1 MDSRALEA
9 ERKQSSRQVL
19 LAHAVGTEATGK
31 RDRQL
36 EPRLGGDLRHRAA
49 QRGLN
54 MDIEQWL
61 YSLPPRLRSFF
72 HPNQV
77 DQEMKEE
84 LREHL
89 EQQIR
94 ENIAKGMS
102 PEEAR
107 RSAVRTMGGI
117 PQIEQQC
124 RDARGGSVLDDFTQD
139 LRYGFRQLL
148 RSPGFFAVAIL
159 CLTLGIGANAAVFSW
174 VEGILFRPYPAV
186 AHQERLFALAGTA
199 RGETGAGG
207 LSWPDFQDLRR
218 NCSLCEEAF
227 VSKIT
232 GSTLSVGD
240 HAETVR
246 GSIVSAN
253 YFAAIGVRPILGR
266 GFESGEDVGSDS
278 HPVVVISYQLW
289 RDRYKGDPEIVGR
302 MQRFDNV
309 PHTIIGV
316 TPEGFYGTFVG
327 WGMQFWVPASME
339 ETFESGGY
347 KLEDRDARWIE
358 AYVRLKPGVRQSQ
371 AQQEIS
377 AIAARLE
384 TSYSATNRGR
394 SIGIWPL
401 WQTPFNHARTM
412 LPTLEV
418 MVAVVAFVLLIACA
432 NVGNLLL
439 VRSFAR
445 RHEMSVRLAIGPRR
459 GRLLKQLLTE
469 GLVLSLFGAAGGLL
483 VAYWCRHA
491 LVLLFPARGGV
502 QMHLPCEIDWRVLAL
517 SVAVCLVT
525 TLLMGLVPA
534 LQTGK
539 IDLAQSMKMDS
550 TGVVGGRGRS
560 WVRSGLVLVQVSL
573 SFVLLVGTGLLM
585 QSLLKVRNA
594 SPGFNTRGVLATAID
609 LVSARHTP
617 ARAHTF
623 QDALLERVRSLP
635 GVESAAFA
643 KMTPLSY
650 VSSATAPIVVDGY
663 TPPPEESPTVD
674 YNEVGEDYFVTM
686 GIALVAGREFTRA
699 DDEKGALVAVVNET
713 MAQRFWQGREP
724 LGQRLQLKGRWM
736 QVVGIAKDSKYS
748 SVRERA
754 TPFLFVPVRQNSLR
768 AAILNIRTPLAPQ
781 TMATAI
787 AREVHALDANLAP
800 YEVITLQEQLERST
814 SPQMVAVTLV
824 GTLGGLALLLAA
836 IGLYGVMSYAVS
848 QSTRELGLRM
858 ALGADASNLLR
869 LVMSRGLALTAGGVL
884 LGAAVALALT
894 RLLGNLLYNV
904 SPRDPLAFGSALAV
918 MTIAS
923 LAACFLPAWRATRTD
938 PARTLRD

>member
-1 MDSRALEA
+1 MRELFNRFRALF
-9 ERKQSSRQVL
+9 RR
-19 LAHAVGTEATGK
+19 
-31 RDRQL
+31 RRL
-36 EPRLGGDLRHRAA
+36 EDDL
-49 QRGLN
+49 
-54 MDIEQWL
+54 DDE
-61 YSLPPRLRSFF
+61 LRS
-72 HPNQV
+72 
-77 DQEMKEE
+77 
-84 LREHL
+84 HL
-89 EQQIR
+89 EMAIEINLR
-94 ENIAKGMS
+94 KGMS
-102 PEEAR
+102 PADAR
-107 RSAVRTMGGI
+107 REALRSFGGLEQTKEI
-117 PQIEQQC
+117 YRDQRGLPMIETT
-124 RDARGGSVLDDFTQD
+124 LQD
-139 LRYGFRQLL
+139 LRFGLRMLR
-148 RSPGFFAVAIL
+148 RSPGFSILAIL

-174 VEGILFRPYPAV
+174 IEGILFRPYPAV
-186 AHQERLFALAGTA
+186 AHQERLVAIGGTS
-199 RGETGAGG
+199 RDEPRDTP
-207 LSWPDFQDLRR
+207 LSWPDFQDLQRS
-218 NCSLCEEAF
+218 CTLCETVF

-232 GSTLSVGD
+232 GTTLSIGD
-240 HAETVR
+240 RAERTT

-253 YFAAIGVRPILGR
+253 YFDAIGVHPILGR
-266 GFESGEDVGSDS
+266 GFLPGEDIGQSAHRVA
-278 HPVVVISYQLW
+278 VISYQLW
-289 RDRYKGDPEIVGR
+289 QGRFRGDPQIVGR
-302 MQRFDNV
+302 TQRLNGV
-309 PHTIIGV
+309 MHTIVGV
-316 TPEGFYGTFVG
+316 APEGFYGTFVG
-327 WGMQFWVPASME
+327 WSMNFWVPASME
-339 ETFESGGY
+339 DIFESGGY
-347 KLEDRDARWIE
+347 KLEDRGARWIE
-358 AYVRLKPGVRQSQ
+358 AYARLKPGVTQQQ
-371 AQQEIS
+371 AQQEFAAIS
-377 AIAARLE
+377 GRLE
-384 TSYSATNRGR
+384 AEYPATNRGR
-394 SIGIWPL
+394 AIRFWPL
-401 WQTPFNHARTM
+401 WQTPFNNAATL
-412 LPTLEV
+412 LPTLEIMLV
-418 MVAVVAFVLLIACA
+418 VVACVLLIACA

-445 RHEMSVRLAIGPRR
+445 RHEMSVRLAVGA
-459 GRLLKQLLTE
+459 GRARLWKQLLTE
-469 GLVLSLFGAAGGLL
+469 GLVLSLFGAVGGLL

-502 QMHLPCEIDWRVLAL
+502 QMHLPGEIDWRVLAL
-517 SVAVCLVT
+517 SVAVCLAT

-539 IDLAQSMKMDS
+539 IDLAQSMKMES

-594 SPGFNTRGVLATAID
+594 SPGFNTRGVLDTAID
-609 LVSARHTP
+609 LVSAGYTP
-617 ARAHTF
+617 ARAQTF

-754 TPFLFVPVRQNSLR
+754 TPFFFVPVRQNSLR

-918 MTIAS
+918 MAIAS

-938 PARTLRD
+938 PARALRD